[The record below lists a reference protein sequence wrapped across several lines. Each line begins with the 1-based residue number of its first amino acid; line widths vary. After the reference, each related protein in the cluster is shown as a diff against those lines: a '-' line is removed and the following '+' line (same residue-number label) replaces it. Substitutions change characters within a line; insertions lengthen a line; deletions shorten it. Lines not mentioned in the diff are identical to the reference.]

1 MRNVWGMMLFCA
13 LVPLATGCGTLVNGY
28 NQDLSVTSNPGEA
41 YVSVDGTAYG
51 TTPVV
56 VSLSRLHSHVVK
68 VEQPGYVA
76 FEQSVSPQT
85 SAWEWLNVFNG
96 FIIGIPIDAFTGGM
110 YYLSQDSINVKFT
123 RKQIK
128 SVAEVPSPVAAVPQ
142 SVTAV
147 PSPVATVPPPVAVMT
162 SPAAEMPSP
171 VAVVPPP
178 AAEMPSPAAEIP
190 SPVAETPSPVAEM
203 PSPVAEVSLSP
214 SL

>member
-128 SVAEVPSPVAAVPQ
+128 SVAEVPSPVAVM
-142 SVTAV
+142 
-147 PSPVATVPPPVAVMT
+147 PSPAAAVPPPVAVMPLPV
-162 SPAAEMPSP
+162 SAVPAPI
-171 VAVVPPP
+171 
-178 AAEMPSPAAEIP
+178 AEIP
-190 SPVAETPSPVAEM
+190 SPAAAVPPPVAVMPLPVSAVPAPIAEIPSPIAEI
-203 PSPVAEVSLSP
+203 PAPVTET
-214 SL
+214 